1 MDNQHGFLN
10 ISVTPI
16 ECSIVCH
23 TSWAENVFQPAL
35 DRLPA
40 AAAATVSV
48 SPDSYTVF
56 SVISGG
62 MDAGSRVVDLTLP
75 LALAAIPIFFITTYY
90 CDFILVP
97 ARDRQ
102 SVVHA
107 LLARGFVLSEDQSSL
122 KKSLGGAL
130 GSGSAG
136 TPAAAAAAAATSTT
150 PPLSPRGRPSG
161 NGRECHHHL
170 PRPTTAGELQ
180 ARTFEL
186 LGGRG
191 VVPSIEPGLQL
202 VQCSGRETS
211 GIHRGAGGRVQRG
224 NGGGNGNGGGDGGA
238 ARRESWVDTV
248 DTKLYTSVVS
258 ALVAQPRFLSVTLAE
273 DDPPSLLLDRAL
285 LPLFGDSLVGD
296 TEGVLVPVFLDLVNL
311 SFEATGIVSGV
322 AGKLVEEMQTR
333 ESVELSYLST
343 ARAGAVILSSERAGR
358 ALEVLGPLLVRR
370 EAGPEEGE
378 EGGGE
383 EQRRKEEKMVEKIK
397 EEKGFEL
404 DEKLA

>member
-1 MDNQHGFLN
+1 M
-10 ISVTPI
+10 
-16 ECSIVCH
+16 
-23 TSWAENVFQPAL
+23 
-35 DRLPA
+35 
-40 AAAATVSV
+40 
-48 SPDSYTVF
+48 
-56 SVISGG
+56 
-62 MDAGSRVVDLTLP
+62 
-75 LALAAIPIFFITTYY
+75 
-90 CDFILVP
+90 
-97 ARDRQ
+97 
-102 SVVHA
+102 
-107 LLARGFVLSEDQSSL
+107 
-122 KKSLGGAL
+122 
-130 GSGSAG
+130 
-136 TPAAAAAAAATSTT
+136 
-150 PPLSPRGRPSG
+150 
-161 NGRECHHHL
+161 
-170 PRPTTAGELQ
+170 
-180 ARTFEL
+180 
-186 LGGRG
+186 
-191 VVPSIEPGLQL
+191 PSIEPGLQL